1 MAEEKRAV
9 SVDLRVSYIADA
21 LPAIF
26 SCSIGPGVGTKDP
39 SMEAMPTPT
48 SPEEA
53 RNASLH
59 SAANWSSLSPQFTPA
74 PNDSTMESFS
84 ADFPNDINALDMFNT
99 SMPEHFGNQF
109 LSGSP
114 GSIF

>member
-1 MAEEKRAV
+1 
-9 SVDLRVSYIADA
+9 
-21 LPAIF
+21 
-26 SCSIGPGVGTKDP
+26 
-39 SMEAMPTPT
+39 MEAMPTPT